1 MPGTFL
7 FAIILAVIA
16 IGCAVARVPA
26 KSAAKAA
33 AEARASARRPYDDA
47 PALVPVPAILLGV
60 AAFFAA
66 LAVILT
72 IVSTWNPVPTQ
83 DIGIVTSFGQPT
95 GHLGAGAHFTAPWD
109 QVTDMDEAVQV
120 TDTTMTVKIAGQQI
134 AKAPV
139 AIRWQINATA
149 SDDIFRNYKNSTIG
163 VENGLLLP
171 EMNSA
176 MNTVYDGYDPV
187 APLATGALP
196 GSPTNPTTAQLASQ
210 VQALLSSKVG
220 QDVKVITLVVQPLQ
234 YDTTVQ
240 QRINSVLAQTAK
252 TDVAKQSELTA
263 QAQAAANRD
272 IAASVAANPLVLVQ
286 QCMNAI
292 SDGQLTPPAG
302 FSCWPGQG
310 SGVVIPSATAGK

>member
-16 IGCAVARVPA
+16 ILCAGARIPVRR
-26 KSAAKAA
+26 AAAA
-33 AEARASARRPYDDA
+33 QAEARSGARTRSASDSDP
-47 PALVPVPAILLGV
+47 VPVPGILLAVTVLFGAI
-60 AAFFAA
+60 AAC
-66 LAVILT
+66 LT
-72 IVSTWNPVPTQ
+72 IAASWNPVPTQ

-120 TDTTMTVKIAGQQI
+120 TDTTMKVKIAGQQI
-134 AKAPV
+134 ADATV

-149 SDDIFRNYKNSTIG
+149 SDDIFRNYKNSTSG

-171 EMNSA
+171 ELNSA
-176 MNTVYDGYDPV
+176 MNTVYDGYDPI
-187 APLATGALP
+187 APLATGAAP
-196 GSPTNPTTAQLASQ
+196 GTSTNPTTAQLAAQ
-210 VQALLSSKVG
+210 VQSLLSSKVG

-234 YDTTVQ
+234 YDATVQ

-263 QAQAAANRD
+263 QAQAKANQ
-272 IAASVAANPLVLVQ
+272 IIQQSVANNPLVLVQ

-292 SDGQLTPPAG
+292 ADGQLNPPAG

-310 SGVVIPSATAGK
+310 SGVVIPSSTSK

>member
-7 FAIILAVIA
+7 FAIIFALIA
-16 IGCAVARVPA
+16 IVCAGARLPA
-26 KSAAKAA
+26 KSAYK
-33 AEARASARRPYDDA
+33 ASADARTASRRPYPDSDD
-47 PALVPVPAILLGV
+47 LVPVPLI
-60 AAFFAA
+60 
-66 LAVILT
+66 LAVVAGFFGTLAVVLT

-149 SDDIFRNYKNSTIG
+149 SDDIFRNYKNSTSG

-171 EMNSA
+171 ELNSA

-187 APLATGALP
+187 APLATGAAP
-196 GSPTNPTTAQLASQ
+196 GTPTNPTTAQLASQ
-210 VQALLSSKVG
+210 VQSLLSTKVG
-220 QDVKVITLVVQPLQ
+220 ADVTVITLVVQPLQ
-234 YDTTVQ
+234 YDQTVQ

-252 TDVAKQSELTA
+252 TDVAKQSEVTA
-263 QAQAAANRD
+263 QAQAKANQ
-272 IAASVAANPLVLVQ
+272 IAEGALTANPLVLVQ

-292 SDGQLTPPAG
+292 ADGAFTPPAG
-302 FSCWPGQG
+302 FTCWPGQG
-310 SGVVIPSATAGK
+310 SGVVIPASK

>member
-7 FAIILAVIA
+7 FAIIFALIAV
-16 IGCAVARVPA
+16 GCAAARFPA
-26 KSAAKAA
+26 RRRAAAA
-33 AEARASARRPYDDA
+33 AEARAASRPGRPYPDE
-47 PALVPVPAILLGV
+47 PVPVPGILLAVTAVFG
-60 AAFFAA
+60 A

-72 IVSTWNPVPTQ
+72 VLSSWNPVPTQ

-120 TDTTMTVKIAGQQI
+120 TDTTMKVKIAGQQI
-134 AKAPV
+134 ADATIAV
-139 AIRWQINATA
+139 RWQINATA
-149 SDDIFRNYKNSTIG
+149 SDDIFRNYKNSTSG

-171 EMNSA
+171 ELNSA

-187 APLATGALP
+187 APLATGAAP
-196 GSPTNPTTAQLASQ
+196 GTPENPTTAQLAAQ
-210 VQALLSSKVG
+210 VQSLLSSKVG

-234 YDTTVQ
+234 YDGTVQ

-252 TDVAKQSELTA
+252 TDVAKQSEMTA
-263 QAQAAANRD
+263 QAQAKANQ
-272 IAASVAANPLVLVQ
+272 IIQQSVAGNPLVLVQ

-292 SDGQLTPPAG
+292 ADGQLNPPAG

-310 SGVVIPSATAGK
+310 SGVVIPSAASK

>member
-7 FAIILAVIA
+7 FAIIFAVIA

-26 KSAAKAA
+26 KKAHAGAVAA
-33 AEARASARRPYDDA
+33 ARRPDE
-47 PALVPVPAILLGV
+47 LVPVPGILLAVTAVFGALAAILTL
-60 AAFFAA
+60 
-66 LAVILT
+66 L
-72 IVSTWNPVPTQ
+72 SSWNPVPTQ

-120 TDTTMTVKIAGQQI
+120 TDTTMKVKIAGQQI
-134 AKAPV
+134 ADATV

-149 SDDIFRNYKNSTIG
+149 SDDIFRNYKNSTSG

-171 EMNSA
+171 ELNSA

-187 APLATGALP
+187 APLATGAAP
-196 GSPTNPTTAQLASQ
+196 GTATNPTTAQLASQ
-210 VQALLSSKVG
+210 VQALLASKVG
-220 QDVKVITLVVQPLQ
+220 GDVTVITLVVQPLQ
-234 YDTTVQ
+234 YDDTVQ

-263 QAQAAANRD
+263 EAQARANE
-272 IAASVAANPLVLVQ
+272 IIEQSVANNPLVLVQ

-292 SDGQLTPPAG
+292 ADGTFTPPAG
-302 FSCWPGQG
+302 FSCWPGTG
-310 SGVVIPSATAGK
+310 SGVVIPASK

>member
-26 KSAAKAA
+26 KSAFTAA
-33 AEARASARRPYDDA
+33 AQARASSRRVLDDDN
-47 PALVPVPAILLGV
+47 PVPVPGILLAV
-60 AAFFAA
+60 AIAFGA

-72 IVSTWNPVPTQ
+72 LPASWNPVPTQ

-134 AKAPV
+134 ARAPV

-149 SDDIFRNYKNSTIG
+149 SDDIFRNYKNSTVG

-171 EMNSA
+171 ELNSA

-196 GSPTNPTTAQLASQ
+196 GSPTNPTTAQLAMQ
-210 VQALLSSKVG
+210 VQTLLSSKVG
-220 QDVKVITLVVQPLQ
+220 QDVTVITLVVQPLQ
-234 YDTTVQ
+234 YDETVQ

-263 QAQAAANRD
+263 QAQASANK
-272 IAASVAANPLVLVQ
+272 IAEGALSSNPLVLVQ

-292 SDGQLTPPAG
+292 ADGVFSPPAG
-302 FSCWPGQG
+302 FTCWPGQG
-310 SGVVIPSATAGK
+310 SGVVIPSASSGK